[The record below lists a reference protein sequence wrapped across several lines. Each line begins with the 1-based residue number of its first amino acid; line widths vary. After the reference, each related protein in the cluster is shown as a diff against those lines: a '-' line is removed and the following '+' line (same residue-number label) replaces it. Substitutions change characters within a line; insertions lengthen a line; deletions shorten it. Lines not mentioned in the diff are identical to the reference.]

1 MSEPSPLI
9 RKHNARSIRARRII
23 ALAAVPLAV
32 ACAERSVEPSAG
44 STLTL
49 GTWGGE
55 NAAFIATD
63 SVTHVHVG
71 CTFGD
76 LPAKI
81 VLDKDGRFT
90 TNGSYVLRAY
100 PIYIGPRLPAQFSG
114 QVVGK
119 TLTFA
124 VAVND
129 TVNKTVV
136 ALGPATV
143 VLGRE
148 PNMGPCPV
156 CAVPK
161 KVP

>member
-1 MSEPSPLI
+1 MPSSASPSSHPPL
-9 RKHNARSIRARRII
+9 RTRLTVAAV
-23 ALAAVPLAV
+23 ALLLAA

-44 STLTL
+44 GHVAN

-63 SVTHVHVG
+63 TVTHVHVG

-76 LPAKI
+76 LPAKV
-81 VLDKDGRFT
+81 VLDRDGRFT
-90 TNGSYVLRAY
+90 VHGSYVLRAY

-114 QVVGK
+114 QVVGR

-124 VAVND
+124 VTVND
-129 TVNKTVV
+129 TVNKTLVS
-136 ALGPATV
+136 LGPVTV
-143 VLGRE
+143 VLDRQ

-161 KVP
+161 RMP